1 MPKIRSATTTTKYP
15 IPPRI
20 LFVTPEAV
28 FRPEDGDD
36 RTYSADAN
44 GGNLDSFPAE
54 LISELFEFGADV
66 CVAQPDFRN
75 IFKMRSRKDKTGK
88 GGKLPY
94 DRFYLAEDRSIF
106 YSKPI
111 NSNSECENIKISLAF
126 QREVINQIIP
136 RVQPDLIHCYD
147 WMTGLIPAA
156 ARFFKIPCLF
166 TAQKFDTARSYLS
179 YVEDRGIDAA
189 VFWQHLFYDRYPLNY
204 EETRETNPADF
215 LLSGVFAAN
224 FVTTSRLAFLLS
236 DCRDQSRFVKFP
248 LWQVLAKKIESGC
261 AIVNQH
267 RSKMEQY
274 IEIYQKLLQQGIL
287 APKHDGFNV
296 LNVRSHNQ

>member
-1 MPKIRSATTTTKYP
+1 MPNHLIR
-15 IPPRI
+15 PRI
-20 LFVTPEAV
+20 LFVTPEAI

-36 RTYSADAN
+36 RKYLADAN
-44 GGNLDSFPAE
+44 GGKSDGFPAE
-54 LISELFEFGADV
+54 LISNLFESGIDV
-66 CVAQPDFRN
+66 YVAQPDFRN
-75 IFKMRSRKDKTGK
+75 IFKTRSRKDKEGK

-106 YSKPI
+106 YSEPI
-111 NSNSECENIKISLAF
+111 SSNSQWENIKISLAF

-136 RVQPDLIHCYD
+136 RAQPDLIHCYD
-147 WMTGLIPAA
+147 WLTGLIPAA

-166 TAQKFDTARSYLS
+166 TAQKFDTARSFLS
-179 YVEDRGIDAA
+179 YIEDRGIDAA

-215 LLSGVFAAN
+215 LLSGVFAAD
-224 FVTTSRLAFLLS
+224 FVTTSRVAFLA
-236 DCRDQSRFVKFP
+236 DGRHDQSRFAKFA

-261 AIVNQH
+261 ATVNQH
-267 RSKMEQY
+267 RAKTEQY
-274 IEIYQKLLQQGIL
+274 IEIYEKLLQQGIL

-296 LNVRSHNQ
+296 LNVRSYKK

>member
-1 MPKIRSATTTTKYP
+1 MPNHSIR
-15 IPPRI
+15 PRI

-36 RTYSADAN
+36 RRYFSDVRGEN
-44 GGNLDSFPAE
+44 FDSFPAE
-54 LISELFEFGADV
+54 LICNLFESSVDV

-75 IFKMRSRKDKTGK
+75 IFKARSRKDKAGK

-94 DRFYLAEDRSIF
+94 DLFYLAEDRSIF

-111 NSNSECENIKISLAF
+111 NSNPRWENIKISLAF

-156 ARFFKIPCLF
+156 ARIFKIPCLF

-179 YVEDRGIDAA
+179 YVEDQGIDAA

-224 FVTTSRLAFLLS
+224 FVTTSRMAFLTNG
-236 DCRDQSRFVKFP
+236 CRDQSRFAN
-248 LWQVLAKKIESGC
+248 LTIWQVLAKKFESGC
-261 AIVNQH
+261 ATVNQPGA
-267 RSKMEQY
+267 KTEQY
-274 IEIYQKLLQQGIL
+274 IEIYEKLLQQGIR
-287 APKHDGFNV
+287 APKSDGFNV
-296 LNVRSHNQ
+296 VNVRSYKH

>member
-1 MPKIRSATTTTKYP
+1 MPNHSIR
-15 IPPRI
+15 PRI

-28 FRPEDGDD
+28 FRPGDGDD
-36 RTYSADAN
+36 RAYSAGVN
-44 GGNLDSFPAE
+44 GGNLDSFPSE
-54 LISELFEFGADV
+54 LISNFFESGADV

-75 IFKMRSRKDKTGK
+75 IFKTRSRKDKAGK
-88 GGKLPY
+88 GDKLPS

-111 NSNSECENIKISLAF
+111 NSNPQWENIKISLAF

-147 WMTGLIPAA
+147 WMTGLIPAVA
-156 ARFFKIPCLF
+156 KVFKIPCLF
-166 TAQKFDTARSYLS
+166 TAQKFDTARSFLS

-215 LLSGVFAAN
+215 LLSGVFAAD
-224 FVTTSRLAFLLS
+224 FVTTRRLAFLA
-236 DCRDQSRFVKFP
+236 DGCRDQSRFVKFP
-248 LWQVLAKKIESGC
+248 MWQVLAKKIESGC
-261 AIVNQH
+261 ATVNQH
-267 RSKMEQY
+267 RAKTEQY
-274 IEIYQKLLQQGIL
+274 IEIYEKLLQQGIL
-287 APKHDGFNV
+287 PPKGDAFNAPNV
-296 LNVRSHNQ
+296 SIPHSLNR